1 MIQLVRSWMLN
12 RGTVMKLDEVLQL
25 QVLKLKALTSGENN
39 RRLVDRI
46 VDEDGEALPL
56 RQMCAKVSVELYN
69 DLEEVCGLLDMTKRM
84 FIESA
89 VIEALDRAHELIHRS
104 GALEQQREL

>member
-1 MIQLVRSWMLN
+1 
-12 RGTVMKLDEVLQL
+12 MKLDEVLQL

-39 RRLVDRI
+39 RRLVDRLI
-46 VDEDGEALPL
+46 DSESGDPLPL
-56 RQMCAKVSVELYN
+56 RQMCAKVSVELYE

-89 VIEALDRAHELIHRS
+89 VIDALDRAHELLKRS
-104 GALEQQREL
+104 GALEQGSL